1 MEHFV
6 TKNLANAFLNKQ
18 TNKET
23 KKQTNKQLR
32 NMLRKKMNIAADKYP
47 RTNTVKTLHESFF
60 SFKNMS

>member
-23 KKQTNKQLR
+23 NKQTVKKYAK
-32 NMLRKKMNIAADKYP
+32 KKMNIAGDK
-47 RTNTVKTLHESFF
+47 
-60 SFKNMS
+60 